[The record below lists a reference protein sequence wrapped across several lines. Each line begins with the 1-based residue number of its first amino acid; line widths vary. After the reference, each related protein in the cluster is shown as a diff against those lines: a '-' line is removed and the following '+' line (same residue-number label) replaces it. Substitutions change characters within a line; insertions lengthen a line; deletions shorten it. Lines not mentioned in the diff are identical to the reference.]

1 MTHAHSTAH
10 SDHDHSGHGHDA
22 HGHSHAPKEF
32 GRAFAIGV
40 TLNLAFVIV
49 EGLAGLASG
58 SIALVAD
65 AGHNLSDVLGL
76 LMAWAAYALSKRP
89 ASARYTYGLRGS
101 SILAALF
108 NAILL
113 LIACGAIALGAI
125 QRLFE
130 PEPIQ
135 SGMMMAVAAV
145 GIVINLGTALLF
157 LRGGEDDLNI
167 RGAFL
172 HMAADAAVSA
182 GVVVAGLIVAE
193 TGALWIDPAISIVIV
208 AVIVI
213 GTWGLFRDSLLMS
226 LAGVPSRID
235 PAKVAARLGSLP
247 GVTAVH
253 HIHIW
258 PTSTTETALTAHL
271 VMPDLAEQDDFL
283 VSTARLVRDE
293 FNIGHATFQI
303 ERGRCADAD
312 CAEGGSG
319 QGHHDHDDDHHRH
332 HHGHHHGHHHH

>member
-1 MTHAHSTAH
+1 MTSAHSHHHAGHDHAGHAH
-10 SDHDHSGHGHDA
+10 DG

-40 TLNLAFVIV
+40 TLNLGFVVV
-49 EGLAGLASG
+49 EGAAGLASG
-58 SIALVAD
+58 SLALVAD

-113 LIACGAIALGAI
+113 LVACGAIALGAI

-145 GIVINLGTALLF
+145 GIAINLGTALLF
-157 LRGGEDDLNI
+157 LRGGEDDINI

-182 GVVVAGLIVAE
+182 GVVVAGFLVAR

-208 AVIVI
+208 AVIVA
-213 GTWGLFRDSLLMS
+213 GTWGLFRDSLVMS

-235 PAKVAARLGSLP
+235 PAKVSARLATLP

-271 VMPDLAEQDDFL
+271 VMPELIEQDDFL
-283 VSTARLVRDE
+283 LSTARLVRDE
-293 FNIGHATFQI
+293 FGIGHATFQI
-303 ERGRCADAD
+303 ERGRCADVD
-312 CAEGGSG
+312 CADGAGGHDS
-319 QGHHDHDDDHHRH
+319 HDHPA
-332 HHGHHHGHHHH
+332 HGHVHDHGHHHH